1 VTLRPGLAVAGI
13 FLCIYG
19 TLALAVD
26 FPRAAYGFH
35 SDEATY
41 YMMGHSLV
49 EDFDLEYRRQDLVR
63 VWTEFTTGPAGVFLK
78 RGQTLSGQPDP
89 DQDRFF
95 YGKSFIYPL
104 FAAPFIALFGTNG
117 FLVLNALV
125 LALVL
130 LCGYLFLHARSGPWP
145 SAILSASF
153 VLASVIPV
161 YSVWIM
167 PEVFNFSLAF
177 LAYFC
182 WLYKEVASPDRS
194 PRRTA
199 WLFTSRSDLAMAVL
213 LGIATFSK
221 PTYALLFA
229 GPLAFWIFRLKAEAT
244 ERSVKGAPPKRKP
257 VASAFRRK
265 ILHVALP
272 IFGFLVVAGGLFAVN
287 TLITGSWNYQGGG
300 GRQSYYFEFPFQT
313 ENTTTLQGA
322 PKSRDDAE
330 THIIFNRRTFVSNL
344 LHNLE
349 YFFAG
354 RYAGMLGYY
363 FPGLFALL
371 AMLAAPAFAKASAG
385 KPAMPPLWQWLVLG
399 GALAQGLIFVIA
411 TPYTWSGGGVGNRYF
426 VGGYGVMLFLL
437 PPIESIATAF
447 VPWAIGGLFVA
458 PMVMNPFV
466 ASFRPAENAKAGPLR
481 MLPVELTLLNDLPVF
496 TEGASRARVW
506 MGNTGAGDVGFLVSF
521 LDDNVHGVEENGQS
535 FWTRGDS
542 RADLVFKAD
551 KEIRKATFIVAAGPV
566 PTDVTIHLH
575 GKRYEVHVEAGGT
588 QEITASMP
596 GGVIYEKE
604 VQGVHLWNVR
614 IVTKGGFTPIFYDSN
629 ASDARYLGARI
640 KPMLETRP
648 Q

>member
-1 VTLRPGLAVAGI
+1 MTLRPGLALAGI

-49 EDFDLEYRRQDLVR
+49 EDFDLEYRKTDLVR
-63 VWTEFTTGPAGVFLK
+63 VWEEFPAGPAGVFLK
-78 RGQTLSGQPDP
+78 RGQRLSGKPDP
-89 DQDRFF
+89 DKDRFYF
-95 YGKSFIYPL
+95 GKSFIYPL
-104 FAAPFIALFGTNG
+104 FAAPFIAIFGTNG
-117 FLVLNALV
+117 FLILNALL

-145 SAILSASF
+145 SALLAASF
-153 VLASVIPV
+153 VMASVIPV

-167 PEVFNFSLAF
+167 PEAFNFSLAS

-194 PRRTA
+194 PRGTA
-199 WLFTSRSDLAMAVL
+199 WLFTGRSDLAMAVL
-213 LGIATFSK
+213 LGIVTFSK
-221 PTYALLFA
+221 PTYAPLFA
-229 GPLAFWIFRLKAEAT
+229 GPCVFWLFRPGG
-244 ERSVKGAPPKRKP
+244 SF
-257 VASAFRRK
+257 VASAFRRT
-265 ILHVALP
+265 ILPTLA
-272 IFGFLVVAGGLFAVN
+272 FLLVGGGLFGVN
-287 TLITGSWNYQGGG
+287 TLITGTWNYQGGPE
-300 GRQSYYFEFPFQT
+300 RKSYIAEFPFQT
-313 ENTTTLQGA
+313 ENSTTLQGA
-322 PKSRDDAE
+322 DKVREDGMTDV
-330 THIIFNRRTFVSNL
+330 IFNRRTFVSNL

-371 AMLAAPAFAKASAG
+371 LMLSAPRRR
-385 KPAMPPLWQWLVLG
+385 PLWQWLVLG
-399 GALAQGLIFVIA
+399 GALAQGLIFVIS

-426 VGGYGVMLFLL
+426 TGGYGVMLFLL
-437 PPIESIATAF
+437 PPIESLAAAF
-447 VPWAIGGLFVA
+447 LPWAIGGLFVA

-496 TEGASRARVW
+496 TEGESRSRAW

-521 LDDNVHGVEENGQS
+521 LDDNTHGREADNQS
-535 FWTRGDS
+535 FWTRGNS

-551 KEIRKATFIVAAGPV
+551 KPIRKATFVVAAGPV
-566 PTDVTIHLH
+566 PVDVTIHLH
-575 GKRYEVHVEAGGT
+575 GKRYDVHVDAGGT
-588 QEITASMP
+588 EQISASMP
-596 GGVIYEKE
+596 DGVIYEKE

-614 IVTKGGFTPIFYDSN
+614 IITKNGFTPIFYDSN
-629 ASDARYLGARI
+629 ANDARYLGARI